1 MEPDLFQCH
10 GKSIAPSVQFQT
22 AMTRARFL
30 AKELMG
36 LVQDLKMGSKESRQV
51 RVSSHM

>member
-1 MEPDLFQCH
+1 MEPNLFQCH
-10 GKSIAPSVQFQT
+10 GKSIAPSVLFQI

-30 AKELMG
+30 VRELMG
-36 LVQDLKMGSKESRQV
+36 LVQDLKMVSKESQQV